1 MRLRSLTSQFA
12 LALAAAALLP
22 LVCFGVW
29 SLTTFTRATRE
40 SVIAGNLRLTSSEAE
55 HIERESAESIRSV
68 EALASKL
75 NAVETAEHQQLLL
88 DAAVARSPELQH
100 VAIFDASGRAI
111 VGDAR
116 ELHDEAS
123 LGPQGSH
130 GIRLSAPRADANR
143 KVHILVAMPLQAR
156 AQPLTL
162 RADVSL
168 EEITSLVES
177 VKIGSRSVA
186 MLVDEDG
193 RCLAAGG
200 DMTRS
205 DARREGIIAAAGVGR
220 RTAVWSGEYT
230 DDHGVTHLG
239 TAAAVPTIHA
249 TLLVEQPSDEA
260 FAALSGLGH
269 QLALAAVASLI
280 LMAAAGFVFGRRVIA
295 PVLTLE
301 HATRALADGH
311 FDVRVPMQ
319 GANEVTRLARSFNA
333 MADRLDVLRE
343 RVKSQERQVMFG
355 RVVAGI
361 FHDLSHPIETIAN
374 NARLLLEPSI
384 DADERRAIGHLIARE
399 RDALQRF
406 LDDMLNVARPRP
418 LDRVPIDVNAVVADA
433 LDAARADADRAQVNL
448 AGHLS
453 AGAQTIAADGFALG
467 RVFRNLIVNAVQAT
481 SPGGRVDV
489 RTTESDTSVTIEVV
503 DTGVGIPPDRL
514 TAVFDDFVTTKKRG
528 LGLGLASSRRIVEQL
543 GGTIAVTS
551 EVGRGSTFTVCFPR
565 IDAVADRHAAA
576 V

>member
-1 MRLRSLTSQFA
+1 MHLRSLTSQFA

-40 SVIAGNLRLTSSEAE
+40 SVIAGNLRLTTSEAE
-55 HIERESAESIRSV
+55 HIERESAESIKSV

-88 DAAVARSPELQH
+88 EAALARSPELQH

-116 ELHDEAS
+116 ELLDAAS
-123 LGPQGSH
+123 LAPQGLN

-156 AQPLTL
+156 SQPLTL
-162 RADVSL
+162 RANVSL
-168 EEITSLVES
+168 DEITSLVES

-186 MLVDEDG
+186 MLLDEHG

-200 DMTRS
+200 DMTRT
-205 DARREGIIAAAGVGR
+205 DARREGIIAAAGLGR
-220 RTAVWSGEYT
+220 QAAVWSGEYT
-230 DDHGVTHLG
+230 DDQGITHLG

-333 MADRLDVLRE
+333 MADRLDALRE

-374 NARLLLEPSI
+374 SARLLLEPSI

-418 LDRVPIDVNAVVADA
+418 LDRVPLDVNAVVADA
-433 LDAARADADRAQVNL
+433 LDAVRADADRLQVNL
-448 AGHLS
+448 TGHLS

-489 RTTESDTSVTIEVV
+489 RTTASDTSIAIEVV

-551 EVGRGSTFTVCFPR
+551 EVGRGSTFIVCFPR
-565 IDAVADRHAAA
+565 IDAVAEPHAAA